1 MSLHFAA
8 LKARPNYA
16 GEKKVALILGAILL
30 LGLIAFEFVMPK
42 DTMLILR
49 GIAAGHAPNG
59 QLDDASAK
67 QYASR
72 SGYAGEVLDVAGG
85 TAEQVR
91 ITLERVRN
99 DSRVRALYGFSGG
112 AFALV
117 NVWTQLKPEERSR
130 INRLVVVGAPGITE
144 ATFPGATEV
153 VIQPD
158 PPEGH
163 MEAPRALLKST
174 R

>member
-1 MSLHFAA
+1 MSRFAA

-30 LGLIAFEFVMPK
+30 TGFLVFQFAMPSS
-42 DTMLILR
+42 TMLILR
-49 GIAAGHAPNG
+49 GIAAGHAPKG

-85 TAEQVR
+85 TGEQVR
-91 ITLERVRN
+91 MTLERVRS
-99 DSRVRALYGFSGG
+99 DTRVRALYGFSGG
-112 AFALV
+112 AYALV
-117 NVWTQLKPEERSR
+117 NVWNQLKPEERSR
-130 INRLVVVGAPGITE
+130 INRLVIVGAAGITK
-144 ATFPGATEV
+144 ATFPGAREV

-163 MEAPRALLKST
+163 MAAPRALLNST